1 MYMGS
6 QCKGFANWIF
16 LKIFGVYIGA
26 YPENANYKLSN
37 ANAQLVGMITPG
49 SLNESTAKTLL
60 QKASPGTIYKF
71 KEVLQR
77 VVVNVDRIQ

>member
-37 ANAQLVGMITPG
+37 ANAQLVGMITQ
-49 SLNESTAKTLL
+49 EA
-60 QKASPGTIYKF
+60 
-71 KEVLQR
+71 
-77 VVVNVDRIQ
+77 